1 MAMATKV
8 KPALLMALQGQRPPG
23 PPPIWLMRQAGRY
36 LPEYRA
42 LRAEVDGFLALCYD
56 PARAAEVTLQPIRR
70 FDFDAAI
77 LFSDILVVPH
87 ALGQDIAFRA
97 GEGPVLGAVTGLGDL
112 AGLQPAKAA
121 AVYAPVLETVARVR
135 DQLPAQK
142 ALIGFAG
149 APWTVATYMVEG
161 GGSKDQAAARR
172 RAFEA
177 ADGFFPALIDM
188 LVATTAE
195 YMIAQVR
202 AGADALQIFDSWSG
216 SLAATAFDDWVIAP
230 TKALVTRI
238 RAACPEVP
246 IIGFPKGVGARLAD
260 YVSGT
265 GVDAVGLDASLPPAW
280 VGRQL
285 PEGLAVQGNLD
296 PMALL
301 AGGAALQREVEAIL
315 QGFADRPHVF
325 NLGHGIVPETPIAHV
340 EDLVAMVRKGSGQ

>member
-1 MAMATKV
+1 MATTTKV
-8 KPALLMALQGQRPPG
+8 EPALLRVLGGQRPAG
-23 PPPIWLMRQAGRY
+23 PPPLWLMRQAGRY

-42 LRAEVDGFLALCYD
+42 LRTEVDGFLALCYD
-56 PARAAEVTLQPIRR
+56 PARAAEVTLQPIHR

-87 ALGQDIAFRA
+87 ALGQDVAFRA
-97 GEGPVLGAVTGLGDL
+97 GEGPVLAAVTGPEDL
-112 AGLQPAKAA
+112 AALKPQKAA
-121 AVYAPVLETVARVR
+121 AIYAPVLETVARVR
-135 DQLPAQK
+135 QQLSPEK

-216 SLAATAFDDWVIAP
+216 SLAASAFDDWVIAP
-230 TKALVTRI
+230 TRALVARI
-238 RAACPEVP
+238 RQACPDVP

-260 YVSGT
+260 YVAGT
-265 GVDAVGLDASLPPAW
+265 GVDAVGLDASLPPGW
-280 VGRQL
+280 VNRQL
-285 PEGLAVQGNLD
+285 PQGLAVQGNLD

-315 QGFADRPHVF
+315 QGFAGRPHVF

-340 EDLVAMVRKGSGQ
+340 EALVAMVRKDGGR